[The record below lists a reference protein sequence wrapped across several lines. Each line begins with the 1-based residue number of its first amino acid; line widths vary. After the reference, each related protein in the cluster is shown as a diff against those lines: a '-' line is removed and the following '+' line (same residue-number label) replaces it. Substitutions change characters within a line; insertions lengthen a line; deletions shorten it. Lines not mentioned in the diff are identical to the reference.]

1 MKKLLIV
8 GVLAISA
15 VGFAAGKSNG
25 MDMNKMGKTGNISQ
39 VNKNKG
45 TRKGGLVNLTTEQ
58 RQTLA
63 KERITM
69 DEKKLE
75 IRKLMVT
82 SNPDWKKVE
91 KANLELATLRAK
103 SKTEMMKLRHDAMT
117 KAQAETAVK
126 AN

>member
-1 MKKLLIV
+1 MKKLLMI

-15 VGFAAGKSNG
+15 VGFAAGNGNGNVSNF
-25 MDMNKMGKTGNISQ
+25 NNQTNRQGNLI
-39 VNKNKG
+39 
-45 TRKGGLVNLTTEQ
+45 NLTTEQ
-58 RQTLA
+58 RETIT

-91 KANLELATLRAK
+91 KLNLELATLKAK
-103 SKTEMMKLRHDAMT
+103 SKTQMMKLRHEGIA
-117 KAQAETAVK
+117 KAQVAKT
-126 AN
+126 N

>member
-1 MKKLLIV
+1 MKKLLMI

-15 VGFAAGKSNG
+15 VGFAAGNGNGGRNG
-25 MDMNKMGKTGNISQ
+25 MGRTGNVSHFNNQTNRQGNLI
-39 VNKNKG
+39 
-45 TRKGGLVNLTTEQ
+45 NLTTEQ
-58 RQTLA
+58 RETIT

-91 KANLELATLRAK
+91 KLNLELATLKAK
-103 SKTEMMKLRHDAMT
+103 SKTQMMKLRHEGIA
-117 KAQAETAVK
+117 KAQVAKT
-126 AN
+126 N